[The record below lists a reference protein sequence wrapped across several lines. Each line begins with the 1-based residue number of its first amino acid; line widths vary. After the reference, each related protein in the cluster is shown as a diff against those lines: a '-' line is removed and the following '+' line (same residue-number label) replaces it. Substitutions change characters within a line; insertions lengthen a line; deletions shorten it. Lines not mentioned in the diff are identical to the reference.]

1 MAPAIKEKFYS
12 WDVVGIH
19 GTNAIDACDRENRYH
34 EINLI
39 LKTMDDIN
47 NIMNGVN
54 ERISRLHSDLT
65 KSTLTQTKRGDLSVT
80 IPWTIAEALKLI
92 PGSEVQFEIVNN
104 EIVLKPQE
112 RTEYTLEELLEGVTP
127 ELIHGELDWG
137 NPVGNEEW

>member
-1 MAPAIKEKFYS
+1 ME
-12 WDVVGIH
+12 IH
-19 GTNAIDACDRENRYH
+19 GRKAIDAYDRENRYH

-39 LKTMDDIN
+39 LKTNMDDIN
-47 NIMNGVN
+47 NIVSGVD
-54 ERISRLHSDLT
+54 ERVYHLHSDLT
-65 KSTLTQTKRGDLSVT
+65 KSTLIQTKHGDLSVT

-92 PGSEVQFEIVNN
+92 PGSEVQLEIVNN

-137 NPVGNEEW
+137 SPVGNEEW